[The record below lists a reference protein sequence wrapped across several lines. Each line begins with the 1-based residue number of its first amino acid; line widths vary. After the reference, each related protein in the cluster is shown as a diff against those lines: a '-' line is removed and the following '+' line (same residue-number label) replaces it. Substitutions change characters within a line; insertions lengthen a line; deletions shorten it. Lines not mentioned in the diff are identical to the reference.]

1 MAKHDL
7 KFSIVT
13 PSYNE
18 EKDIRETIE
27 NFIGLSYPNKE
38 IIVVDDSTDRTPEII
53 REYASRGVRLIN
65 GPRKGCCEAVNLGI
79 TQATGDIIVYA
90 DADVRPPRDFLERL
104 AEKYEAGADWVL
116 VDSHIPNTRSAFSR
130 FVGALHVADH
140 TASRGDVY
148 YSEAASYRRDLA
160 IKLGMF
166 GPTYPARFCRD
177 WLLGKKLTEGGYK
190 KVYDP
195 SIVVQHP
202 QPDNFKEYWY
212 VRKARG
218 RFGPFKQYFMDAYPL
233 PLLFFKLLAKDAVF
247 ALRFLL
253 IIPATQRVIKISR
266 RSKNGLK
273 DFFPFLYA
281 YFIQEL
287 ARCVGEWEGWRF
299 IVRYRREQRA
309 DSRIARV

>member
-27 NFIGLSYPNKE
+27 NFINLSYPNKE
-38 IIVVDDSTDRTPEII
+38 ILVVDDSTDRTPEII
-53 REYASRGVRLIN
+53 REYASKGVRLIN
-65 GPRKGCCEAVNLGI
+65 GPREGCCGAVNLGI
-79 TQATGDIIVYA
+79 EEATGDIIVQA

-116 VDSHIPNTRSAFSR
+116 VDCRIPESNTKSVFSR
-130 FVGALHVADH
+130 FSGALHVTEHPPERTDM
-140 TASRGDVY
+140 Y
-148 YSEAASYRRDLA
+148 YAEAFSCRRDLV

-166 GPTYPARFCRD
+166 GPSYPVRFCRD

-195 SIVVQHP
+195 SIVVMHP
-202 QPDNFKEYWY
+202 QPDNFKEFWY

-218 RFGPFKQYFMDAYPL
+218 RFGPFKQYFMDRYPL
-233 PLLFFKLLAKDAVF
+233 PLLFLKLLAKDVVF
-247 ALRFLL
+247 VLRFLL
-253 IIPATQRVIKISR
+253 VVPASARVVRISR
-266 RSKNGLK
+266 RSENGLK
-273 DFFPFLYA
+273 DFFPFLYV

-287 ARCVGEWEGWRF
+287 ARCVGEWEGFW
-299 IVRYRREQRA
+299 A
-309 DSRIARV
+309 DFRHRGERS